1 MTVIRT
7 ILSSLFLFCILMPP
21 LLLHAGEKGE
31 VYRVNKTTADI
42 KIDGHITEKAWED
55 ALVLPVNIEIMPAEN
70 VEAPVRTQCLI
81 LYSDSYLYVGFKAYD
96 PHAHRIRAHLSD
108 HDNVVSDDYV
118 AIILDTFND
127 QNRAFIFFCNPLGI
141 QMDELLSDGGSA
153 EDISWD
159 AIWYSAGHINDK
171 GYEVEMAIPFRE
183 LQFQRSKE
191 SQTWG
196 FAPLRIWPRSQIHEI
211 YNFFYN
217 RDNSCF
223 LCQFPKLEGIEGVSP
238 GRDIELDP
246 TFTAHQTDARENFPQ
261 SPMEKVDSKLDV
273 GISGQWGFTPN
284 LTLSATVNP
293 DFSQVEAD
301 AVQLDINA
309 QFTLE
314 YPEKRPFFL
323 EGIDIFS
330 THINGVHTR
339 TLVDPSWGVKVSGKE
354 GKNAIGLFVSRDEIT
369 YLLFPS
375 TEGSVDTKLDQ
386 GSTATV
392 LRYRRDIGKSST
404 LGFLITDREGK
415 NYHNRLGGLDGL
427 FRISESDTIRF
438 QVLGSSTRYPD
449 EIAGQYQQNTD
460 NLIGYAAYFSY
471 LRKARTYG
479 WKLIYKDFSPDFRSD
494 LGFIPQ
500 VNYRTGIIGGHYI
513 YWGNQGAFLTRLE
526 ARGEVQQ
533 TQDHKGNLLER
544 KAIMAVELD
553 LPLQSRFIA
562 TASTRK
568 KVFNSLTFN
577 QDFLELFFKIQPS
590 GGIHLNC
597 LVNIGDEVDYKH
609 ARPGKF
615 FLIEPKTTLRFGKHL
630 LMSLSYSY
638 SHLNLEQGR
647 LYSVHVLQNRLV
659 YHFSKRAFLRGI
671 IQYIDIA
678 RNPALYINGVD
689 PVSRDLFTQFLFSYK
704 INPRTVLFLGY
715 SDTYQGLVDVDLTQT
730 NRTFFFKI
738 GYALTL

>member
-1 MTVIRT
+1 MAVKRT
-7 ILSSLFLFCILMPP
+7 ILSSLFLFFILM
-21 LLLHAGEKGE
+21 LSLWSHAGETRG
-31 VYRVNKTTADI
+31 VYRIKKTTANI

-55 ALVLPVNIEIMPAEN
+55 ALVLPVNIEFTPGEN

-81 LYSDSYLYVGFKAYD
+81 LYSDSNLYVGFKAYD
-96 PHAHRIRAHLSD
+96 LHAHRIRAHLSD
-108 HDNVVSDDYV
+108 HDSVVSDDYV

-127 QNRAFIFFCNPLGI
+127 QNRAFVFFCNPLGV
-141 QMDELLSDGGSA
+141 QMDELLSDGGA
-153 EDISWD
+153 VEDTSWD

-183 LQFQRSKE
+183 LQFQRSKKA
-191 SQTWG
+191 QTWG
-196 FAPLRIWPRSQIHEI
+196 FAPLRNYPRSQLHQIT
-211 YNFFYN
+211 NFLHN

-223 LCQFPKLEGIEGVSP
+223 LCQFHKLEGIEGVSP
-238 GRDIELDP
+238 GRNIELDP
-246 TFTAHQTDARENFPQ
+246 TFTAHQTDARENFPG
-261 SPMEKVDSKLDV
+261 SPMEKADPELDV
-273 GISGQWGFTPN
+273 GISGHWGFTPN

-301 AVQLDINA
+301 AVRLDINT
-309 QFTLE
+309 QFSLE

-323 EGIDIFS
+323 EGIDFFS
-330 THINGVHTR
+330 TQINGVHTR
-339 TLVDPSWGVKVSGKE
+339 TLVNPSWGMKVSGKE

-375 TEGSVDTKLDQ
+375 AEGSRDTTLDQ

-404 LGFLITDREGK
+404 LGFLLTDREGE
-415 NYHNRLGGLDGL
+415 NYHNRLAGVDGL

-438 QVLGSSTRYPD
+438 QVLGSSTHYPAD
-449 EIAGQYQQNTD
+449 IAGEYQQNTD
-460 NLIGYAAYFSY
+460 NLTGCAAYFSY
-471 LRKARTYG
+471 LRQTRTYG
-479 WKLIYKDFSPDFRSD
+479 WKMIYKDFSPDFRSD

-500 VNYRTGIIGGHYI
+500 VNYRAGIIGGNYV
-513 YWGNQGAFLTRLE
+513 YWGRQGEFLTRLE
-526 ARGEVQQ
+526 GRGEVCQ
-533 TQDHKGNLLER
+533 TQDHQGNLLER
-544 KAIMAVELD
+544 EASMAVEID
-553 LPLQSRFIA
+553 MPLQSLFII

-577 QDFLELFFKIQPS
+577 QDFLDIFFKIQPT
-590 GGIHLNC
+590 GGVYLNC
-597 LVNIGDEVDYKH
+597 TVNIGDEVDYKH
-609 ARPGKF
+609 GRPGKL

-638 SHLNLEQGR
+638 SQLNLEEGR
-647 LYSVHVLQNRLV
+647 LYSVHLLQNRLV
-659 YHFSKRAFLRGI
+659 YHLSKRAFLRGI
-671 IQYIDIA
+671 IQYTDIS
-678 RNPALYINGVD
+678 RNPALYTNGAD
-689 PVSRDLFTQFLFSYK
+689 PVSRKLFTQFLFSYK

-715 SDTYQGLVDVDLTQT
+715 SDTYQGLVDVDLAQT